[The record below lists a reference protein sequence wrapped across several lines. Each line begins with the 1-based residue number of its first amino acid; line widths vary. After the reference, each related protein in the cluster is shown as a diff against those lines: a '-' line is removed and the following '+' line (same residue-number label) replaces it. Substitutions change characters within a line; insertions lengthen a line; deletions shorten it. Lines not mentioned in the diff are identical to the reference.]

1 MVDVGD
7 PFQREELVHQQ
18 VAEQI
23 YGAVGRIAEAL
34 NTAAVRSAEIG
45 NFNYVENWS
54 LVGEV
59 VILWRTARA
68 VLGSHGAY

>member
-23 YGAVGRIAEAL
+23 YCAVGRIAEAL
-34 NTAAVRSAEIG
+34 NTAAARSAEIG
-45 NFNYVENWS
+45 
-54 LVGEV
+54 
-59 VILWRTARA
+59 
-68 VLGSHGAY
+68 